1 MVAGAASVLPIW
13 PYSVTVMAHGGTTM
27 RYLAGLLFLMM
38 LALPGRAAA
47 IPPTAPAVLE
57 RLAAVPDG
65 FSGIVGAWRDGRPV
79 HLSAHGE
86 GGSPF
91 RAVRWASVTKSVTAV
106 LVLQEVDAGRLSLD
120 APVSTYLPDWPV
132 NGDATLRQLLMH
144 TSGLADLSA
153 TPDADGDGM
162 ADVYQGQGPGWRA
175 LCEGPARASAGS
187 GFTYNNCDYRVLGL
201 VLEAVTGEDFETLV
215 RTRISEPLGLRSV
228 RLAANE
234 PVSEA
239 FDGTRPEPLID
250 VSVYGPAGALY
261 GSVEALLAFDQAL
274 MDGRLIS
281 DAARAEMWKASPE
294 TGYGGL
300 SVWVFPVT
308 LTVCGVQTRVVER
321 QGAIGGVQVRNLI
334 LPDLDVAV
342 VLWTDQATL
351 DLGQT
356 WSGEGL
362 TIDLLGAVVC
372 GQGG

>member
-1 MVAGAASVLPIW
+1 
-13 PYSVTVMAHGGTTM
+13 M
-27 RYLAGLLFLMM
+27 RYLAGLLLMVL
-38 LALPGRAAA
+38 LAVPGPAAA
-47 IPPTAPAVLE
+47 VPATIPAVLE

-65 FSGIVGAWRDGRPV
+65 FSGIVGASRGGRPV
-79 HLSAHGE
+79 HLSAHGRID
-86 GGSPF
+86 SPF
-91 RAVRWASVTKSVTAV
+91 QTVRWASVTKSVTAV
-106 LVLQEVDAGRLSLD
+106 LVLQEVDSGRLSLD

-132 NGDATLRQLLMH
+132 NSDATLRQLLMH
-144 TSGLADLSA
+144 TSGLADLSDS
-153 TPDADGDGM
+153 PDADGDGM

-175 LCEGPARASAGS
+175 LCERPARAPAGS

-201 VLEAVTGEDFETLV
+201 VLEAVTGEDFETLI
-215 RTRISEPLGLRSV
+215 RTRINAPVGIRSL
-228 RLAANE
+228 RLAATE
-234 PVSEA
+234 RVSEA
-239 FDGTRPEPLID
+239 FDGPRPEPEID

-274 MDGRLIS
+274 LDGRLIS
-281 DAARAEMWKASPE
+281 DDARDEMWKAGPE

-308 LTVCGVQTRVVER
+308 LAACGIETRVVER

-342 VLWTDQATL
+342 VVWTDQATL

-362 TIDLLGAVVC
+362 TIDILAAVVC
-372 GQGG
+372 GADPRQAG

>member
-1 MVAGAASVLPIW
+1 M
-13 PYSVTVMAHGGTTM
+13 
-27 RYLAGLLFLMM
+27 
-38 LALPGRAAA
+38 
-47 IPPTAPAVLE
+47 
-57 RLAAVPDG
+57 
-65 FSGIVGAWRDGRPV
+65 
-79 HLSAHGE
+79 
-86 GGSPF
+86 
-91 RAVRWASVTKSVTAV
+91 
-106 LVLQEVDAGRLSLD
+106 
-120 APVSTYLPDWPV
+120 
-132 NGDATLRQLLMH
+132 
-144 TSGLADLSA
+144 
-153 TPDADGDGM
+153 
-162 ADVYQGQGPGWRA
+162 
-175 LCEGPARASAGS
+175 
-187 GFTYNNCDYRVLGL
+187 LGL

-308 LTVCGVQTRVVER
+308 LTVCGVQTRVAER